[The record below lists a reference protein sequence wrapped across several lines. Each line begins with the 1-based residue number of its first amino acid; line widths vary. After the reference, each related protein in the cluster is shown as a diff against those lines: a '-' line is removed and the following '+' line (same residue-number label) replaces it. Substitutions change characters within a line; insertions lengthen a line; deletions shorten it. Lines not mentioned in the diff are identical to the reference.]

1 LPPNSLLCQI
11 TPFIGVDIWA
21 LIPDVFS
28 VTEYL
33 KVMEM
38 FKMMTDGIKAIH
50 VQEHSVLEQL
60 TDHTVAHC
68 DNVVTYL
75 LLLLRSVLKFIFF
88 WAPFRRACCLMN
100 KLTPAQAHC
109 VCYTYQ
115 DKTLSV
121 PYNTTNVQNNPHDGA
136 THCFRD
142 RWAQSEFSHKRVE
155 KQLLNCSISFLLLVL
170 NLWAP
175 NNCLIWSA
183 IAPPRFPDSGDWACV
198 RYVVF
203 NFCVLNTA

>member
-1 LPPNSLLCQI
+1 
-11 TPFIGVDIWA
+11 
-21 LIPDVFS
+21 
-28 VTEYL
+28 
-33 KVMEM
+33 
-38 FKMMTDGIKAIH
+38 
-50 VQEHSVLEQL
+50 
-60 TDHTVAHC
+60 
-68 DNVVTYL
+68 
-75 LLLLRSVLKFIFF
+75 
-88 WAPFRRACCLMN
+88 MN

-155 KQLLNCSISFLLLVL
+155 KQLLNCSISFLLLLL

-175 NNCLIWSA
+175 IIVLSDQQLLHLVSLTVEIEPVSDMLYLI
-183 IAPPRFPDSGDWACV
+183 FV
-198 RYVVF
+198 Y
-203 NFCVLNTA
+203 